1 MPTLDEMRAEL
12 RALKRK
18 AGSAVSKLKKEDV
31 QRQLELYRGLTEQ
44 NETEPTKR
52 KPGRP
57 MPPREVEKE
66 TVRHGNLE
74 IKMPKMSVSS
84 KKGKALMAAGG
95 AGASAPVKRKKIV
108 EVEVTDSEGEEE
120 VVVKR
125 KPIKPS
131 KKIVYVESEDEDEE
145 A

>member
-31 QRQLELYRGLTEQ
+31 QRQLDLYRGLAEQ

-84 KKGKALMAAGG
+84 KKGKALMAAGT
-95 AGASAPVKRKKIV
+95 SAPVKRKKIV

-125 KPIKPS
+125 KPMKPA
-131 KKIVYVESEDEDEE
+131 KKVVYVESEDEDEE